1 MGGGALR
8 LGRVMA
14 AILLGAGLFVAEPLS
29 AEDSPEVVASILPL
43 HALAA
48 AVSEGVGEPALLLE
62 GGASPHSFSLR
73 PSDARELADAELVI
87 WIGED
92 LELFLRRPLETVAAK
107 ATVLTVS
114 ELEGITLLPV
124 REAGLHSTAELAH
137 DHDHDQDNDHDHDA
151 GHDHDHA
158 HGSYDPH
165 LWLDPAN
172 AQVIAA
178 AIAETLTEIDPAHA
192 EQYRANAAALQ
203 ESLTELESDLRAQ
216 LEPLK
221 GSSFLVFHDGYQY
234 FEAAFDIPSAGALS
248 LGPERQPGAQR
259 LKEIRAWV
267 AQEEAVCLFSEPQFE
282 PRIARVVVEGTDA
295 RLGELDPLGATLAPG
310 PHAYEQL
317 LRALADSLTE
327 CLTAD

>member
-1 MGGGALR
+1 MGGGARR
-8 LGRVMA
+8 LGSVMP
-14 AILLGAGLFVAEPLS
+14 AIFMCAGLFAVEPLS
-29 AEDSPEVVASILPL
+29 AEDSPHVAASILPL
-43 HALAA
+43 HALAG

-73 PSDARELADAELVI
+73 PSDARDLADAEVVI

-92 LELFLRRPLETVAAK
+92 LELFLRRPLETVAAN

-124 REAGLHSTAELAH
+124 REAGLHSTAEH
-137 DHDHDQDNDHDHDA
+137 DHDNDHDHDHDHDA
-151 GHDHDHA
+151 GHGHDHA

-172 AQVIAA
+172 ARVIAA
-178 AIAETLTEIDPAHA
+178 AIAETLAEVDPGHT
-192 EQYRANAAALQ
+192 EQYRANAAQLQ
-203 ESLTELESDLRAQ
+203 ARLTELEADLRAQ

-221 GSSFLVFHDGYQY
+221 GATFLVFHDGYQY
-234 FEAAFDIPSAGALS
+234 FEAAFDLPSAGALS

-259 LKEIRAWV
+259 LKEIRAWI

-282 PRIARVVVEGTDA
+282 PRLARVVVEGTDA

-317 LRALADSLTE
+317 LRALADSLTD
-327 CLTAD
+327 CLAVD